1 MIAPVSL
8 GREIPQS
15 LLKKDNENI
24 HIYMKLNFSKKTSQD
39 RVKYTS
45 YNEKVK
51 TVLQNMFFIKKQ
63 YCWFV
68 KRSNIILCSDAQ
80 FCLLIT

>member
-8 GREIPQS
+8 GGEIPQS

-24 HIYMKLNFSKKTSQD
+24 HIYMKLNFSKKISQY

-45 YNEKVK
+45 YNEKVQ
-51 TVLQNMFFIKKQ
+51 TVLQNMVFIKK
-63 YCWFV
+63 
-68 KRSNIILCSDAQ
+68 
-80 FCLLIT
+80 